1 METSRKDMSHKISRK
16 IDEHEDILAM
26 EESQHPR
33 PKSIEWTDEK
43 HSSYLKSM
51 EASFVDQLYG
61 SLDLVGW
68 HSQNDLSKSKS
79 SRQKHAN
86 PLGQY
91 KVFQD
96 GCWTKIDFGKDE
108 PQLNK
113 TNESGTVLAS
123 PWIKHYKSQGT
134 HQMRV
139 NSNLQGNTTLV
150 KQNQSPASDFGS
162 SRKNY
167 VTEVMD
173 QNFVDE
179 DIEEGNSSSREHS
192 TKRTKISLRAGT
204 SSDQV
209 VPSHA
214 FSMTDDH
221 IADLLDST
229 E

>member
-33 PKSIEWTDEK
+33 SKSIEWTDEK

-51 EASFVDQLYG
+51 EASFVEQLYG

-79 SRQKHAN
+79 LRQKHAN

-113 TNESGTVLAS
+113 TNESGRTVLAS

-134 HQMRV
+134 HQRRV
-139 NSNLQGNTTLV
+139 SSNLHKNTPLV
-150 KQNQSPASDFGS
+150 KQNQSPASELGS
-162 SRKNY
+162 SHKDY

-179 DIEEGNSSSREHS
+179 DIEEGKSSSREHS
-192 TKRTKISLRAGT
+192 TKRTKISLHAG
-204 SSDQV
+204 SSISRVLND
-209 VPSHA
+209 
-214 FSMTDDH
+214 
-221 IADLLDST
+221 
-229 E
+229 